1 MSNNGGGIDFGG
13 PDLEPAKEGST
24 HSTGGVSPPHE
35 GSHNPHPN
43 HPHPHHHH
51 EPQTQTHEGL
61 VFPLFQPPLAS
72 YRTGGRF
79 FGAPRTGRLHAAVDL
94 LNPHQAKIRAIADG
108 VVIQSAYSFYLGTN
122 ALEVHHPSVGTVRY
136 GEIDPY
142 KRVNLRGGDHVR
154 KGDVIAYVGRLNGSG
169 ASMLHFE
176 LYSGRASGQL
186 TVISNHPYERRSD
199 LENPTSFVDRLLK
212 NTFGH

>member
-1 MSNNGGGIDFGG
+1 MSDEDGGIDFAG
-13 PDLEPAKEGST
+13 PELEPAKQKHPTGGG
-24 HSTGGVSPPHE
+24 STGGVSPT
-35 GSHNPHPN
+35 GASHPPA
-43 HPHPHHHH
+43 HHH
-51 EPQTQTHEGL
+51 PQHHPAPSHEGL

-72 YRTGGRF
+72 YRIGGRY

-108 VVIQSAYSFYLGTN
+108 VVIQTEYPFYLGTN
-122 ALEVHHPSVGTVRY
+122 ALEIHHPGVGTVRY
-136 GEIDPY
+136 GEIDAY
-142 KRVNLRGGDHVR
+142 KRVDLRGGDHVR
-154 KGDVIAYVGRLNGSG
+154 KGDVIAYVGRLQGSG

-176 LYSGRASGQL
+176 LYSGKASGAL

-212 NTFGH
+212 HTFGH